1 MLTQLIR
8 SLATK
13 KKKKKKKK
21 QTQNASEK
29 LDITVKHVT
38 KQTSYSCLL
47 ISVGKLYNRVEIQA
61 RQVAG

>member
-8 SLATK
+8 SLAT
-13 KKKKKKKK
+13 KKKKK